1 MTKLSI
7 LCTCVS
13 PALEGFLKNAIPLNR
28 CYPEAS
34 CEAGGH
40 PVVTPWRQPISLHR
54 TLLRPDIRGQKQP
67 GLKQPSVAAGH
78 WGAGGGWWCE
88 QREAQD
94 PVGCATA
101 LPAPFSHPVSPP
113 FLPPFRAHAGAG
125 APAWSA
131 EAQAALLLRLQ
142 QPSQP
147 GARWRRRLAGGRA
160 PRSGGE
166 LRGTLQNSADG
177 GAAAKAATRT
187 SAHGRPHPHPP
198 GQPAAVAAPAAGP
211 AGQAPCKLVQLG
223 RSGLS
228 ARLLQPWHWD
238 EPPAWETL
246 PAGFRASRQGKFVC
260 SGDASDE
267 WRVKDASRGR
277 FDRGHYFSVLGLGS
291 NLGRDAFF
299 FQAEALEKGN
309 QCPSGMSLEQ
319 TIWPM
324 KVGGKS

>member
-1 MTKLSI
+1 MGESSRDSSSLRWRLGT
-7 LCTCVS
+7 
-13 PALEGFLKNAIPLNR
+13 
-28 CYPEAS
+28 EAQGV
-34 CEAGGH
+34 GGGASS
-40 PVVTPWRQPISLHR
+40 VRRR
-54 TLLRPDIRGQKQP
+54 TLLAAPPRSPPLSPTQCPLPSSLPSGLVLEQEPQPDQQKRRQRSFCACSSHRSLARG
-67 GLKQPSVAAGH
+67 
-78 WGAGGGWWCE
+78 GAGGWRAGG
-88 QREAQD
+88 RRGPA
-94 PVGCATA
+94 GNCAEPCRTVRTGA
-101 LPAPFSHPVSPP
+101 L
-113 FLPPFRAHAGAG
+113 R
-125 APAWSA
+125 
-131 EAQAALLLRLQ
+131 R
-142 QPSQP
+142 
-147 GARWRRRLAGGRA
+147 RRRLAPVR
-160 PRSGGE
+160 
-166 LRGTLQNSADG
+166 TADL
-177 GAAAKAATRT
+177 
-187 SAHGRPHPHPP
+187 PPLPP

-267 WRVKDASRGR
+267 WRVNDASRGR